1 VARPFVARPFVAR
14 PDRAPGRRAICHDA
28 RMTTISIPLFPLGTV
43 LFPEGVLPLQ
53 IFEVRYLDMIGKC
66 IAGGSP
72 FGVVMLTEGQEVRK
86 PGTMEK
92 FVQAGTLATVEE
104 NSTPSPG
111 LLQVICRGGA
121 RFQIVASE
129 RRPNGLWTAEVEL
142 LPADLPVRIPSE
154 LQGAA
159 DALERV
165 LASLGDVPEERWPV
179 RLPFRLDDCGWVS
192 NRWCELLPL
201 TMVQKHGLLMLDN
214 PLIRLELMHDLLDE
228 HGLITS

>member
-1 VARPFVARPFVAR
+1 
-14 PDRAPGRRAICHDA
+14 
-28 RMTTISIPLFPLGTV
+28 MTTISLPLFPLGTV

-53 IFEVRYLDMIGKC
+53 IFEVRYLDMVGKC
-66 IAGGSP
+66 IASGDP

-86 PGTMEK
+86 PEAVEK
-92 FVQAGTLATVEE
+92 FVQSGTLATVDD
-104 NSTPSPG
+104 SSAPSPG
-111 LLQVICRGGA
+111 LLQVVCRGSS
-121 RFQIVASE
+121 RFKLLSSQ
-129 RRPNGLWTAEVEL
+129 RLTNGLWTGEAEL
-142 LPADLPVRIPSE
+142 LAPDLEVRIPSE

-165 LASLGDVPEERWPV
+165 LASLSDVPEERWPV
-179 RLPFRLDDCGWVS
+179 RMPFNLDDCGWVS

-201 TMVQKHGLLMLDN
+201 TMAQKHHLLMLDN

>member
-1 VARPFVARPFVAR
+1 MA
-14 PDRAPGRRAICHDA
+14 
-28 RMTTISIPLFPLGTV
+28 TIFIPLFPLSTV

-53 IFEVRYLDMIGKC
+53 VFEVRYLDMIGKC
-66 IAGGSP
+66 IAAGSP
-72 FGVVMLTEGQEVRK
+72 FGVVMLTAGQEVRT
-86 PGTMEK
+86 PETMEK
-92 FVQAGTLATVEE
+92 FVQSGTLATVEE
-104 NSTPSPG
+104 HSAPSAG

-121 RFQIVASE
+121 RFRIVASE
-129 RRPNGLWTAEVEL
+129 RRANGLWTAEVEL
-142 LPADLPVRIPSE
+142 LPADLAVRIPSE

-165 LASLGDVPEERWPV
+165 LASLGDVPAERWPV
-179 RLPFRLDDCGWVS
+179 RLPFRVDDCGWVS